1 MAQSWSLSVLGW
13 VPGIITMV
21 VLRSVLDHLDIKDL
35 RHFGY
40 YAFGKSRIGYKR
52 SCLKILLIGFHIF
65 ASVKILNTL
74 SDCSIYTVAFSAI
87 AMIMDI
93 ALSLPKALKHVSFM
107 SMFSAFFMSLA
118 ILLSMIFAGMEDAAY
133 ISVETYAFPPTGTT
147 FVVTTNTALNIMF
160 LVPFGA
166 ANSKFPKALAI
177 LSAISNLLFIIPHA
191 IGFRYLGQ
199 HSTAPASPSLSDTP
213 YNKSSFGFVVVP
225 TLIIGGIYANGARAA
240 VLAMIQ
246 ITAFVFSEIIPSMR
260 DFLSLLGAAF
270 DFFFCFIFFAVAH

>member
-13 VPGIITMV
+13 VPGIIMMV

-52 SCLKILLIGFHIF
+52 SCLNILLIGFHIF
-65 ASVKILNTL
+65 ASVKIMNSL
-74 SDCSIYTVAFSAI
+74 SDCPIYTVAFSAI
-87 AMIMDI
+87 AMIKDI
-93 ALSLPKALKHVSFM
+93 AMSLPKALKHVSFM
-107 SMFSAFFMSLA
+107 SMFSALFMPLA

-133 ISVETYAFPPTGTT
+133 IPVETYAFPPTGTT
-147 FVVTTNTALNIMF
+147 FVLTTNTALNIMF
-160 LVPFGA
+160 L
-166 ANSKFPKALAI
+166 KLPKALAI
-177 LSAISNLLFIIPHA
+177 LSAISNLLFIIPPA
-191 IGFRYLGQ
+191 ISFRYLGQ

-225 TLIIGGIYANGARAA
+225 TLVIGGIYANVSAKWGARAA
-240 VLAMIQ
+240 VLATIQ
-246 ITAFVFSEIIPSMR
+246 ITAFVFSEVIPSMR

-270 DFFFCFIFFAVAH
+270 DSFFHFIFFAVAY